1 MDKEKTIQEIL
12 KIFKEIA
19 LPCETDNIKTPLKE
33 NKIIELLKSKYPQ
46 IKYNKEIGIL
56 IPAKTKNSKKLIIT
70 SHYDLIPSFNKGFK
84 NQREPFT
91 LNENKIKGALDNTIT
106 NAVLIYLLLN
116 FNIPESTEVVFTN
129 MEEVGCIGMKN
140 YLLKIEKENIE
151 KEKLKTDLFFIN
163 LDVTNECWKEKVSL
177 EMDYP
182 IYEIIHFLKNEI
194 KGMTTEREGDDL
206 CEVIKFG
213 YKGFSFCLP
222 TKRTIH
228 SWKNRT
234 TTEHLYQYTEK
245 LLFLIQNSDKILE
258 LSKNTAFYYLSI
270 DSILKLKK
278 EEAIKQEQEKEKQH
292 KTSNKYY
299 YDYGF
304 YDYEDFDEAEIKR
317 VNQIEEYIDNVN
329 TELYVYFSDE
339 IPEAKFEMLLDEL
352 NNILYD
358 SIFTEQ
364 AFEFEEL
371 TFNIEDKETLDL
383 AKKILKHLHQKGFL
397 LKDKV
402 KIDNQTLTVYTPA
415 ID

>member
-19 LPCETDNIKTPLKE
+19 LPCEADNIKTPLKE

-46 IKYNKEIGIL
+46 IKYNKETGIL

-84 NQREPFT
+84 NQRAPFT

-116 FNIPESTEVVFTN
+116 FNMPENVEIIFTN
-129 MEEVGCIGMKN
+129 MEEIGCIGMRN

-151 KEKLKTDLFFIN
+151 KEKLKKDLFFIN

-182 IYEIIHFLKNEI
+182 IYEIIHFLKDEI

-206 CEVIKFG
+206 CEVIEFG

-222 TKRTIH
+222 TKKTIH

-258 LSKNTAFYYLSI
+258 LSQNETFNYLSI
-270 DSILKLKK
+270 DDILKLKK
-278 EEAIKQEQEKEKQH
+278 EEAIKQEEEKEKQH
-292 KTSNKYY
+292 KTLNQYY

-304 YDYEDFDEAEIKR
+304 YDYEEFDETEIEKI
-317 VNQIEEYIDNVN
+317 NQIEKYIDDVN
-329 TELYVYFSDE
+329 NELYACFSDE
-339 IPEAKFEMLLDEL
+339 IPEEKFEMLLDEL

-358 SIFTEQ
+358 SIFSGQ
-364 AFEFEEL
+364 DFEFEEL
-371 TFNIEDKETLDL
+371 TFNIEDQETLDL
-383 AKKILKHLHQKGFL
+383 AKKILDHLSKTGYL
-397 LKDKV
+397 IKNKV
-402 KIDNQTLTVYTPA
+402 KFDDKSFIVYTP
-415 ID
+415 II